1 MVMASRI
8 TTDSCPYTPSG
19 TQVNASG
26 CTDTDGDGVKDASD
40 NCPLVSNADQAN
52 ADGDNF
58 GNACDGDY
66 VAPIPVMGVG
76 SVVLTSIVHSFAV
89 SLVASPYADG
99 PCP

>member
-1 MVMASRI
+1 M
-8 TTDSCPYTPSG
+8 TTDSCPNTPPG

-66 VAPIPVMGVG
+66 VAPIPVMGVE
-76 SVVLTSIVHSFAV
+76 SVVLTSIGILLL
-89 SLVASPYADG
+89 SLWWRRRMLMSQALR
-99 PCP
+99 